1 MQWTNEQREAFE
13 SRNQNLLLSAAAG
26 SGKTAVLVKRI
37 VSLIIEDHT
46 PIDEMLIITFT
57 KAAAGEMR
65 ERILEGLTDL
75 LKETQNNQEFI
86 QRQIAMVGNANI
98 STIHSFCMEVIK
110 RNFHKINL
118 DPSFRI
124 LDTTEKELLFL
135 EVIDDVLE
143 EAYSEGNEHFIDLVE
158 SYTSNRSDKKIV
170 DVIEQLYSF
179 IRSKAEPFKWLEEKI
194 DYYSIDT
201 KNFEEHIWIKTFK
214 ALLKEELLVS
224 KKYLEEAIKKTE
236 LTGGPLEY
244 KEAVVSDLKMIT
256 HLIESIEKSM
266 TLFINGI
273 NNISYERLGR
283 IPKKRKDEI
292 DQDIQGQVKELR
304 KLSKDNLNKIA
315 GKTGNKPFVEQI
327 EDLQKIKPMIIALE
341 KLIKKVD
348 EKFRIEKLEQ
358 NVVDFSDLEQYAL
371 TLLKDEDVNNTY
383 RNKFKYIFVDEYQD
397 TNSLQ
402 EEIVNLI
409 KRENNVFLVG
419 DVKQSIYKFRLAE
432 PELFLGKYRNYSIDQ
447 DATDRKINLTKNFRT
462 RVEILEGINFIFSEL
477 MSEKFGEIDYNED
490 AYLYKGLDFLPLDN
504 SNIEINIVNGDQRLL
519 DTKDIDD
526 EILDLKTSETEA
538 MAIIQKIKKLVG
550 QKTFD
555 RKTGEFR
562 PIKYSDIVVL
572 MRATSGWGPI
582 FEEKF
587 IKEGIPLYYE
597 GGTGYLESLEIEI
610 FLNIL
615 KVIDNKRNDVALLST
630 LRSSFGGFSIDEI
643 IKIRL
648 EHPSEEYYDSLLG
661 ISKDDTE
668 LGKKAKVFIDK
679 IKHWYETSRYLSIDS
694 FIEKLLRESNF
705 LNYVSALPGGN
716 LRRGNLKLL
725 IQKAKIFSNSSSA
738 GLFYFVKFIEKMGR
752 ISADFDTAN
761 VISENENVVRLMSI
775 HKSKGLEFPVVI
787 IARGNRQMRSMASR
801 SDFSFHKNLGIGTD
815 YIDHKNRV
823 KSKTIAK
830 YVIDKKIHEENLAE
844 EMRIL
849 YVGMTRSIDRLL
861 IFGTYTRG
869 FEKAMKEW
877 TIKQSKEYLKHS
889 KSYIEWIM
897 KIISNNKDAKKLYDL
912 LDKSFIPD
920 ENDLFRINIID
931 LSEIQDISEDESQ
944 KKTRIKEILQ
954 NQMIESGEEISQL
967 LHTQESN
974 KTTKKPLKLSV
985 TNFTSRDEAANEFR
999 LFNNIPQMQ
1008 KEPSFVTEKV
1018 GLSPFDI
1025 GNTYHYIMEKIDL
1038 SKVSKLEIEEQI
1050 NSLFSKS
1057 YISQEQKSVLEINS
1071 IVSFYDSQIGNR
1083 LIESSSVKR
1092 EVPFTFKYDEDL
1104 YVQGIIDLYFIENG
1118 SIVIIDYKTDKINPS
1133 NEGLLVEEH
1142 KEQVKLYAEALEKIT
1157 GLEVKEKY
1165 LYFFK
1170 NQRFYSV

>member
-1 MQWTNEQREAFE
+1 MNWTSEQRSAFE

-37 VSLIIEDHT
+37 ISLIIEDNI

-75 LKETQNNQEFI
+75 LKEEQGSQEFI
-86 QRQIAMVGNANI
+86 QRQISMVGNANI

-110 RNFHKINL
+110 RNFHKINI

-135 EVIDDVLE
+135 EVVNEVLE
-143 EAYSEGNEHFIDLVE
+143 EAYSEGNENFIDLVE
-158 SYTSNRSDKKIV
+158 SYTSNRSDKKLV
-170 DVIEQLYSF
+170 DIIDQLYNF
-179 IRSKAEPFKWLEEKI
+179 MRSKAEPFKWLEEKI
-194 DYYSIDT
+194 DFYSINSENYED
-201 KNFEEHIWIKTFK
+201 HIWIKTFK
-214 ALLKEELLVS
+214 DLLKDDLIVS
-224 KKYLEEAIKKTE
+224 QKYLEEAIRKTE
-236 LTGGPLEY
+236 LVGGPLEY
-244 KEAVVSDLKMIT
+244 KEAIKSDLTMVY
-256 HLIESIEKSM
+256 HLIESLDKGM
-266 TLFINGI
+266 ALFINSI
-273 NNISYERLGR
+273 SNITYERLGR
-283 IPKKRKDEI
+283 ISKVRKAEI
-292 DQDIQGQVKELR
+292 DEGIQDQVKELR
-304 KLSKDNLNKIA
+304 KSSKNNLNKIA
-315 GKTGNKPFVEQI
+315 GKVGNKDFLEQI
-327 EDLQKIKPMIIALE
+327 KDLQKIKPMVLALE
-341 KLIKKVD
+341 DLLKKIDERFKLG
-348 EKFRIEKLEQ
+348 KLEE

-371 TLLKDEDVNNTY
+371 ELLKDQEINEKY
-383 RNKFKYIFVDEYQD
+383 KEKFNYIFVDEYQD

-432 PELFLGKYRNYSIDQ
+432 PELFLGKYRNYSLDKG
-447 DATDRKINLTKNFRT
+447 AVNRKINLTRNFRT
-462 RVEILEGINFIFSEL
+462 RVEILDGINFIFNEL
-477 MSEKFGEIDYNED
+477 MSEKFGEIEYNEE
-490 AYLYKGLDFLPLDN
+490 AYLYKGLDFLPIEN
-504 SNIEINIVNGDQRLL
+504 SNIEINIINGDRRLL
-519 DTKDIDD
+519 DTEIIDD

-538 MAIIQKIKKLVG
+538 LAIIQRIKNLIGKE
-550 QKTFD
+550 TFD
-555 RKTGEFR
+555 RKIGELR

-597 GGTGYLESLEIEI
+597 GGTGYLESLEIEM

-615 KVIDNKRNDVALLST
+615 RVIDNRRNDVALLSV

-643 IKIRL
+643 IRIRL
-648 EHPSEEYYDSLLG
+648 EHPAEEYFDSLLYM
-661 ISKDDTE
+661 SKEDTE
-668 LGKKAKVFIDK
+668 LGKKSNVFIRKLDY
-679 IKHWYETSRYLSIDS
+679 WYETSRYLAIDS

-725 IQKAKIFSNSSSA
+725 IQKAKIFNNSSSA
-738 GLFYFVKFIEKMGR
+738 GLFYFIKFIEKMGK

-761 VISENENVVRLMSI
+761 VISENVNVVRLMSI

-787 IARGNRQMRSMASR
+787 IARGNRQMRSMSSR
-801 SDFSFHKNLGIGTD
+801 SDFSFHKNLGIGAD
-815 YIDHKNRV
+815 YIDHENRV

-849 YVGMTRSIDRLL
+849 YVGMTRSIDQLL

-869 FEKAMKEW
+869 FEKAIKEW
-877 TIKQSKEYLKHS
+877 TIEQSKEYLRKS

-897 KIISNNKDAKKLYDL
+897 KIISNNKDAKKIYDL
-912 LDKSFIPD
+912 LDKDFNSD
-920 ENDLFRINIID
+920 GNDLFKINIID
-931 LSEIQDISEDESQ
+931 LSEIQEISADETEKNVKIKNIFKS
-944 KKTRIKEILQ
+944 KK
-954 NQMIESGEEISQL
+954 IESTHEIDKL
-967 LHTQESN
+967 LNMQEPV
-974 KTTKKPLKLSV
+974 TETKKPLKLSV
-985 TNFTSRDEAANEFR
+985 TNFASSDSNSQFK
-999 LFNNIPQMQ
+999 LFNSIPQMQ

-1025 GNTYHYIMEKIDL
+1025 GNTYHYVMEQINL
-1038 SKVSKLEIEEQI
+1038 SKVSPIEIEEQI
-1050 NSLFSKS
+1050 DYLFSKG
-1057 YISQEQKSVLEINS
+1057 YINKDQKNVLNIDS
-1071 IVSFYDSQIGNR
+1071 IVSFYDSTIGNR
-1083 LIESSSVKR
+1083 LIQSKKVKR
-1092 EVPFTFKYDEDL
+1092 EVPFTYKYNNNL
-1104 YVQGIIDLYFIENG
+1104 YIQGIIDLYFIEKD
-1118 SIVIIDYKTDKINPS
+1118 SIVIVDYKTDKINPS
-1133 NEGLLVEEH
+1133 NEELLVEEH
-1142 KEQVKLYAEALEKIT
+1142 REQVKLYAEALEKIT
-1157 GLEVKEKY
+1157 GVKVKEKY

-1170 NQRFYSV
+1170 NQNFYSV

>member
-1 MQWTNEQREAFE
+1 MNWTSEQRRAFE

-37 VSLIIEDHT
+37 ISLIIEDHI

-65 ERILEGLTDL
+65 ERILEGLTNL
-75 LKETQNNQEFI
+75 LKEKQENQEFI
-86 QRQIAMVGNANI
+86 QRQISMVGNANI

-110 RNFHKINL
+110 RNFHKINI

-135 EVIDDVLE
+135 EVVNAVLE
-143 EAYSEGNEHFIDLVE
+143 NAYSEENENFIDLVE
-158 SYTSNRSDKKIV
+158 SYTSNRSDKKLVEII
-170 DVIEQLYSF
+170 DQLYSF
-179 IRSKAEPFKWLEEKI
+179 MRSKAEPFKWLEDKI
-194 DYYSIDT
+194 SYYSITPD
-201 KNFEEHIWIKTFK
+201 NYEGHLWIKTFK
-214 ALLKEELLVS
+214 NLLRDDLLVS
-224 KKYLEEAIKKTE
+224 KKYLEEAVRKTE
-236 LTGGPLEY
+236 LVGGPIEY
-244 KEAVVSDLKMIT
+244 KKAVESDLKMVCF
-256 HLIESIEKSM
+256 LVENLEKGM
-266 TLFINGI
+266 VLFINSI
-273 NNISYERLGR
+273 SDLSYERLGR
-283 IPKKRKDEI
+283 ISKNRKAEI
-292 DQDIQGQVKELR
+292 DEGIQSQVKELR

-315 GKTGNKPFVEQI
+315 GKIGNKAFIEQI
-327 EDLQKIKPMIIALE
+327 EDLQKIKPMMLALE
-341 KLIKKVD
+341 DLLKTVD
-348 EKFRIEKLEQ
+348 EKFKLEKLEE

-371 TLLKDEDVNNTY
+371 ALLKDDEINEKY
-383 RNKFKYIFVDEYQD
+383 KNKFKYIFVDEYQD

-432 PELFLGKYRNYSIDQ
+432 PELFLGKYRDYSSDKSAIN
-447 DATDRKINLTKNFRT
+447 RKINLTRNFRT
-462 RVEILEGINFIFSEL
+462 RVEILNGINFIFNEL
-477 MSEKFGEIDYNED
+477 MSETFGEIEYNKE
-490 AYLYKGLDFLPLDN
+490 AYLYKGLDFLPIEN
-504 SNIEINIVNGDQRLL
+504 ANIEINIVNGDKKLL
-519 DTKDIDD
+519 DTDTIDD

-538 MAIIQKIKKLVG
+538 LAIIQRIKKLIG
-550 QKTFD
+550 QETFD
-555 RKTGEFR
+555 RKTGELR

-597 GGTGYLESLEIEI
+597 GGTGYLESIEIEI

-615 KVIDNKRNDVALLST
+615 KVIDNRRNDVALLSV

-648 EHPSEEYYDSLLG
+648 EHPAEEYFDSLLY
-661 ISKDDTE
+661 ISKGDTE
-668 LGKKAKVFIDK
+668 LAEKANIFIKKLDF
-679 IKHWYETSRYLSIDS
+679 WYETSRYLAIDS

-725 IQKAKIFSNSSSA
+725 IQKAKIFNNSSSA
-738 GLFYFVKFIEKMGR
+738 GLFYFVKFIEKMGK

-761 VISENENVVRLMSI
+761 VISEKENVVRLMSI
-775 HKSKGLEFPVVI
+775 HKSKGLEFPVVF
-787 IARGNRQMRSMASR
+787 IARGNRQMRSMSSR
-801 SDFSFHKNLGIGTD
+801 SAFSFHKNLGIGTD

-823 KSKTIAK
+823 KSKTFAK

-869 FEKAMKEW
+869 FEKAIKEW
-877 TIKQSKEYLKHS
+877 TIKQSKDYLRKS
-889 KSYIEWIM
+889 KSYMEWIM
-897 KIISNNKDAKKLYDL
+897 KIISNNADAKIIYDL
-912 LDKSFIPD
+912 LDKDFIPD
-920 ENDLFRINIID
+920 GNDLFKINIID
-931 LSEIQDISEDESQ
+931 LSEIQDENENESQ
-944 KKTRIKEILQ
+944 KKIRIKDVLKNRRIENSHKIDELLNTQ
-954 NQMIESGEEISQL
+954 NSITE
-967 LHTQESN
+967 
-974 KTTKKPLKLSV
+974 TKKPLKLSV
-985 TNFTSRDEAANEFR
+985 TNFTSSDKNNNQFR
-999 LFNNIPQMQ
+999 LFNSIPQMQ

-1025 GNTYHYIMEKIDL
+1025 GNTYHYIMEQIDL
-1038 SKVSKLEIEEQI
+1038 TKVSPIEVKEQI
-1050 NSLFSKS
+1050 DEIYSKG
-1057 YISQEQKSVLEINS
+1057 YINKDQKDVLNIDS
-1071 IVSFYDSQIGNR
+1071 IVSFYDSTIGNR
-1083 LIESSSVKR
+1083 LIKSGEVKR
-1092 EVPFTFKYDEDL
+1092 EVPFTYKYNEDL
-1104 YVQGIIDLYFIENG
+1104 FIQGIIDLYFTEND
-1118 SIVIIDYKTDKINPS
+1118 SIIIVDYKTDKINSS
-1133 NEGLLVEEH
+1133 NEELLVEEH
-1142 KEQVKLYAEALEKIT
+1142 SEQVKLYAEALEKIT
-1157 GLEVKEKY
+1157 GMKVKEKY

-1170 NQRFYSV
+1170 NQKFYCV

>member
-1 MQWTNEQREAFE
+1 MQWTDEQRNAFE

-37 VSLIIEDHT
+37 ISLIIEDNI

-75 LKETQNNQEFI
+75 LKEKQDNQEFI

-110 RNFHKINL
+110 RNFHKVNI

-135 EVIDDVLE
+135 EVVDEVLE
-143 EAYSEGNEHFIDLVE
+143 EAYSEANDNFIDLVE
-158 SYTSNRSDKKIV
+158 SYTSNRSDRKIV
-170 DVIEQLYSF
+170 DIIDQLYNF
-179 IRSKAEPFKWLEEKI
+179 MRSKGDPFKWLDEKI
-194 DYYSIDT
+194 NYYSINAE
-201 KNFEEHIWIKTFK
+201 NFEEHIWIKTFK
-214 ALLKEELLVS
+214 DLLKDDLLIS
-224 KKYLEEAIKKTE
+224 RKYLEEAIRKTE
-236 LTGGPLEY
+236 LVGGPLEY
-244 KEAVVSDLKMIT
+244 KEAVVSDLNMVNL
-256 HLIESIEKSM
+256 LIESIEKGM
-266 TLFINGI
+266 TSFINGI
-273 NNISYERLGR
+273 SNISYERLGR

-292 DQDIQGQVKELR
+292 DEDIQGQVKELR

-315 GKTGNKPFVEQI
+315 AKIGNKPFNEQI
-327 EDLQKIKPMIIALE
+327 EDLQKIKPMMLALE
-341 KLIKKVD
+341 DLLKKID
-348 EKFRIEKLEQ
+348 EKFRTEKLEQ

-371 TLLKDEDVNNTY
+371 ALLKDEEINNKY
-383 RNKFKYIFVDEYQD
+383 RNKFNYIFVDEYQD

-432 PELFLGKYRNYSIDQ
+432 PELFLGKYRDFSSDDNAIN
-447 DATDRKINLTKNFRT
+447 RKINLTKNFRT
-462 RVEILEGINFIFSEL
+462 RVEILDGINFIFNEL
-477 MSEKFGEIDYNED
+477 MSEKFGEIEYNEE
-490 AYLYKGLDFLPLDN
+490 AYLYKGLDFLPLEN

-519 DTKDIDD
+519 DTEDIDD

-538 MAIIQKIKKLVG
+538 MAIIHRIKKLIG
-550 QKTFD
+550 KKTFD

-615 KVIDNKRNDVALLST
+615 KVIDNKRNDVALLSV

-648 EHPSEEYYDSLLG
+648 EQPSEEYFDSLLN
-661 ISKDDTE
+661 ISKKNTE
-668 LGKKAKVFIDK
+668 LGKKAKDFIERIDY
-679 IKHWYETSRYLSIDS
+679 WYETSRYLSIDS

-705 LNYVSALPGGN
+705 LNYISALPGGN

-787 IARGNRQMRSMASR
+787 IARGNRQMRSMSSR

-849 YVGMTRSIDRLL
+849 YVGMTRSIDQLL

-869 FEKAMKEW
+869 FEKAIKEW
-877 TIKQSKEYLKHS
+877 TIKQSKDYLKKS
-889 KSYIEWIM
+889 KSYMEWIM
-897 KIISNNKDAKKLYDL
+897 KIISNNKDAKKIYDI
-912 LDKSFIPD
+912 LDKPFGPD

-931 LSEIQDISEDESQ
+931 LSEIQDLSEDESQ
-944 KKTRIKEILQ
+944 KKTKIKEILQ
-954 NQMIESGEEISQL
+954 NQMIESGHEIDEL
-967 LHTQESN
+967 LKDQKPIEA
-974 KTTKKPLKLSV
+974 TKKPLKLSV
-985 TNFTSRDEAANEFR
+985 TNFTSRGEDSNQFR

-1025 GNTYHYIMEKIDL
+1025 GNTYHYVMEQIDL
-1038 SKVSKLEIEEQI
+1038 SKVSQLEIEEQI
-1050 NSLFSKS
+1050 DKLYSKG
-1057 YISQEQKSVLEINS
+1057 YINEEQKDILEINS
-1071 IVSFYDSQIGNR
+1071 IVSFYDSEIGKR
-1083 LIESSSVKR
+1083 LTQSMKVKR
-1092 EVPFTFKYDEDL
+1092 EVPFTFKYNEDL
-1104 YVQGIIDLYFIENG
+1104 YVQGIIDLYFIEDD
-1118 SIVIIDYKTDKINPS
+1118 SIIIVDYKTDKINPS

-1157 GLEVKEKY
+1157 GIKVKEKY

-1170 NQRFYSV
+1170 NQKFYSV